1 MLYRKNRASRKD
13 RKNAMSRKNRASR
26 KDRASR
32 KNRNRKTMMRKNRA
46 NRKDRKTRK
55 NCWSGGMSPVD
66 DNSMAMAQKNSLSQ
80 GSQYLNLHKGQY
92 GGSAAYPTAVTG
104 SVLTGSLITAART
117 GPLDT
122 AMAQIQ
128 GMQDGGNRRSH
139 SGKKHRKTR
148 GGSLAGASLSEN
160 PMLLPAGMDKQAALH
175 NEWAMAKDPS
185 AFAPKA

>member
-1 MLYRKNRASRKD
+1 MLSRKDRKNRASRKD
-13 RKNAMSRKNRASR
+13 RKDRKNRVSR
-26 KDRASR
+26 KDRKDRKNRMVTMGR
-32 KNRNRKTMMRKNRA
+32 KNRNAMARKNR
-46 NRKDRKTRK
+46 KSRK

-66 DNSMAMAQKNSLSQ
+66 DTSMAMAQKNSLAQ

-92 GGSAAYPTAVTG
+92 GGAAAYPTAVTG

-122 AMAQIQ
+122 AMSQIQ
-128 GMQDGGNRRSH
+128 GMQDGGRRN
-139 SGKKHRKTR
+139 KKHRKTR
-148 GGSLAGASLSEN
+148 GGSLVGASLSEN

-175 NEWAMAKDPS
+175 NEWSMAKDPS